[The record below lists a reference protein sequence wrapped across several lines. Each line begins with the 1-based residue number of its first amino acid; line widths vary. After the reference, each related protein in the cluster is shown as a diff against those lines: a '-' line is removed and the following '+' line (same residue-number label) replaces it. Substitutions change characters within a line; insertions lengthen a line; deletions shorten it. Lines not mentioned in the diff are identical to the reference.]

1 MAIIKNCS
9 WCGKEIKIPPSK
21 NSKNN
26 FCNRECY
33 SKFHSK
39 NKDTTIYICEVC
51 GKNFQSKNKENANR
65 FCSRECYNTFHKIK
79 NKNRICPVC
88 GKSFEARTSD
98 SKYCSQEC
106 HLKSLHS
113 YCKGENHWNWQGG
126 LSKENDR
133 HDSQEY
139 KEWRKKVYEKD
150 NYCCVKCGS
159 KNKLNAHH
167 ILSWKHYPELRYN
180 VANGNTLC
188 EKCHIEIHK
197 KYGYDSK
204 EKMV

>member
-1 MAIIKNCS
+1 MTIIKKCS
-9 WCGKEIKIPPSK
+9 WCGKEVKIPPSK

-33 SKFHSK
+33 LKFHSK
-39 NKDTTIYICEVC
+39 NKNTTIYTCEIC
-51 GKNFQSKNKENANR
+51 GKNFQSKNKDNANR
-65 FCSRECYNTFHKIK
+65 FCSRDCYNTFHKIK

-98 SKYCSQEC
+98 NKYCSQEC
-106 HLKSLHS
+106 YLKYLHS
-113 YCKGENHWNWQGG
+113 YYKGEKHWNWQGG
-126 LSKENDR
+126 ISKENDR

-167 ILSWKHYPELRYN
+167 ILSWKYYPELRYN